1 MRKRCGFLRKFCFVL
16 VLFLCV
22 NLGYAKLEII
32 VKPSPDWGMI
42 ADVDVKKLCQNIVDH
57 FEEHL
62 RPENE
67 IHNNV
72 NVFRTFESNSHARL
86 DPDPHVKYKIGIL
99 LHTGDM
105 KIRVDDFYYFIYNF
119 SHEFCHILHN
129 FEVVTIG
136 NPNLWFHEG
145 IAFMSSIWALRQMAE
160 TWKKDSPFG
169 THVAQDGGRASFS
182 DNFNHYA
189 NAYLNVFPGYQFDGT
204 GEEWLKQHENVLR
217 DEFFQTGG
225 FTQYHLAAQLTFKFL
240 PIFEEHPEAWNAVRK
255 MPATKGKMHEY
266 MQEWYDAV
274 DIQDQQYVQAIAE
287 VMGITVTSPVA
298 ALVELTSVKIDAD
311 VNDDGYVDLYDV
323 MIVRSGM
330 SNSTSYDT
338 DLNNDGVTD
347 EVDLHIVKSIAMQ
360 AIAAAAPGKKR
371 VNITTWGSLKMR

>member
-1 MRKRCGFLRKFCFVL
+1 M
-16 VLFLCV
+16 
-22 NLGYAKLEII
+22 AA
-32 VKPSPDWGMI
+32 DWHM
-42 ADVDVKKLCQNIVDH
+42 NI
-57 FEEHL
+57 L
-62 RPENE
+62 
-67 IHNNV
+67 
-72 NVFRTFESNSHARL
+72 
-86 DPDPHVKYKIGIL
+86 PH
-99 LHTGDM
+99 H
-105 KIRVDDFYYFIYNF
+105 
-119 SHEFCHILHN
+119 
-129 FEVVTIG
+129 
-136 NPNLWFHEG
+136 
-145 IAFMSSIWALRQMAE
+145 
-160 TWKKDSPFG
+160 
-169 THVAQDGGRASFS
+169 
-182 DNFNHYA
+182 
-189 NAYLNVFPGYQFDGT
+189 GT
-204 GEEWLKQHENVLR
+204 GEEWIKKNENALR
-217 DEFFQTGG
+217 VEYESTGKLTRYDMIG
-225 FTQYHLAAQLTFKFL
+225 QLGFKFL
-240 PIFEEHPEAWNAVRK
+240 PIFEESPEAWNAVRK